1 MAFPTSPTNNQ
12 TAVVNNA
19 TYRYN
24 VATNSW
30 TRLAVPSASTLAATG
45 NISAGASI
53 SATGSI
59 TAAGA
64 LYTNGAQVIPTAIQE
79 FTATVG
85 QTIFTIATGYTVNTV
100 QVFANGIAQ
109 GSSDFT
115 ASNGTQII
123 LNQGRVAGDVIRVV
137 AGISST
143 GLNNIQG
150 INLAMTVALGS

>member
-30 TRLAVPSASTLAATG
+30 TRIAVPSASTLAATG

-79 FTATVG
+79 FTATAN
-85 QTIFTIATGYTVNTV
+85 QTIFTISTGYTVNTV
-100 QVFANGIAQ
+100 QVFANGVAL
-109 GSSDFT
+109 GSSDFV
-115 ASNGTQII
+115 ASNGTQVI
-123 LNQGRVAGDVIRVV
+123 LNQGRNAGDVIRVV
-137 AGISST
+137 AGLSST

-150 INLAMTVALGS
+150 INLAMTIALGS